1 MKWAVQHSN
10 DEDECEDI
18 DCDFF
23 ADFFNKKV
31 LGDGAPELPGLAA
44 SHQRIPM
51 QRVMEMLGSEYNR
64 ENFAILHETINLNK
78 AQVRPILDDQSRTY
92 YCANSF

>member
-1 MKWAVQHSN
+1 MKWAVQHSD

-23 ADFFNKKV
+23 ADLFNEKV

-51 QRVMEMLGSEYNR
+51 QGVMEMLGSEYIR
-64 ENFAILHETINLNK
+64 ALSWRITGTK
-78 AQVRPILDDQSRTY
+78 WMSTSLD
-92 YCANSF
+92 NGNI